1 MGNSVEKNNKR
12 GMTMK
17 KIVSLVLALV
27 LLAGIIVPMAVNAE
41 EISKEEV
48 LFNKLN
54 KEFSVFLDGDN
65 DEIKELLAS
74 DLFIQTA
81 HEIFMEGLSKNV
93 ELNSKLK
100 EDVKVKEH
108 ITTLLTK
115 ENLTVLLSELK
126 TGEADKSLVLL
137 KTFIEGIEET
147 LGEKW
152 EDVIKLG
159 SVDSAKDIL
168 ADIETEVKEAL
179 KPLFSDIANH
189 WSSDFIAAMVKEG
202 VVGGYP
208 DGSFKPNG
216 LVTRAEFSK
225 MIVSALKLDTV
236 AYEENFTDVKANDW
250 FASFVATMVKNGFVS
265 GYPDGTFK
273 PNGHITRNEMAKI
286 LSNVLEVEVTEE
298 EVATILDS
306 FSDSSDIPKWAR
318 LSVAEVVKAE
328 LIVGDTNKKFNPNK
342 TATRAEAVT
351 VVFRLFNR

>member
-12 GMTMK
+12 GKTMK

-27 LLAGIIVPMAVNAE
+27 LLAGIIIPVTVNAE

-54 KEFSVFLDGDN
+54 KEFSVFLDGDYN
-65 DEIKELLAS
+65 EIKELLAS

-81 HEIFMEGLSKNV
+81 HGIFMESLSKNV
-93 ELNSKLK
+93 ELNSKLEK

-115 ENLTVLLSELK
+115 ENLTTLLSELK

-137 KTFIEGIEET
+137 KTFIENIEET
-147 LGEKW
+147 LGTKW

-159 SVDSAKDIL
+159 SADSAKDIL
-168 ADIETEVKEAL
+168 AGIETEVKEAL
-179 KPLFSDIANH
+179 EPEFSDIANH
-189 WSSDFIAAMVKEG
+189 WSKDFIEAMVKEG
-202 VVGGYP
+202 AVGGYP
-208 DGSFKPNG
+208 DGSFKPDG

-225 MIVSALKLDTV
+225 MIISALKLETV

-250 FASFVATMVKNGFVS
+250 FASFVATMVTNGFVA

-298 EVATILDS
+298 VATVLDS
-306 FSDSSDIPKWAR
+306 FSDNSDIPQWAR
-318 LSVAEVVKAE
+318 GAVAEVVKAE
-328 LIVGDTNKKFNPNK
+328 LIVGDTNNKFNPNK